1 MSECKINSKTDS
13 YAHSHSISELAALLA
28 QQANLVANHLLPNG
42 KNIGKEWVVGSING
56 EEGCSLSICLSGE
69 KAGIWKDFST
79 ADEGGDLVELWHKV
93 RGISKG
99 EALTEVRR
107 FLGIQGLHYSL
118 QKPVVVEKAEDKIA
132 STNKPISI
140 GYHRTLRT
148 NLHSNSRAMAYLCG
162 EKRGL
167 STKTIR
173 HFGLGLSTPYQ
184 NSDGLITSDAVVAP
198 MRSPTTGH
206 FLNKS
211 AYICVPE
218 VTQNPVDPN
227 GWMKGEVQC
236 YYSDAL
242 NKQRNIFVCEGLKDV
257 WRHWQALSE
266 AGFDDILLVSSTH
279 GSAIPR
285 EWKTAEFWTKWDS
298 VYLGQD
304 NDDAGNKIA
313 ERVAELIG
321 KEARRIKVP
330 QGFGKDWTDFWQ
342 NGGDVE
348 RFRTLITEAATVSG
362 VSDKID
368 YGIVDGVQR
377 IGQFS
382 HNPIDING
390 AFVNGHLYYPAVTH
404 VVKKDEESGAIVE
417 LLETIVIRSDSTV
430 HRAIYAPAPEGTPFN
445 KRVLKLT
452 DGTVIEKE
460 PRASATRTWDF
471 DSIRTYLNGTAP
483 SRLLKSLVDDILG
496 FLRQSIWLPHEE
508 DYVVLA
514 LAVPVTYVQAVFE
527 SVPLLLL
534 NGPAGSGK
542 SQTGNTMARLCSNG
556 IVIGQVSAAT
566 AARMIDETRGF
577 VVLDDVESI
586 AAKAGKDIQVNELVQ
601 ALKVS
606 YNKHTAVKY
615 WTDVK
620 TMKTERLDFFGVK
633 LLNNTLGA
641 DAILGTRMI
650 RIQTRKMPDGVIS
663 NIRDFGADDLLRLRK
678 LRNELHVWAFE
689 NVQMVE
695 RIYREVFQNKTD
707 RHSEISAPLRTV
719 SKIVG
724 DSEIARQ
731 LEFSLGRQEIQK
743 RNENDDPVET
753 LKEAVR
759 NLIMQGFSTVT
770 LTHLRLEIRVLL
782 DPNYGMS
789 NTTEIP
795 EWDRP
800 EWIGR
805 QLRSNDLVADVDL
818 GRKRVH
824 GKNLRLVRFSD
835 WMLDGIRTETDENGL
850 RIDQPP
856 SKNVEDFC
864 QGCQSCAY
872 RLAGCE
878 LQIIRQFDDAKAAR
892 AH

>member
-1 MSECKINSKTDS
+1 MSECKIQHKTDS
-13 YAHSHSISELAALLA
+13 YAHSQSISELAVLLA
-28 QQANLVANHLLPNG
+28 QQADLVANHLLPNG
-42 KNIGKEWVVGSING
+42 KKIGKEWVVGSVRG

-69 KAGIWKDFST
+69 KAGIWKDFSS

-93 RGISKG
+93 RGTSKG
-99 EALTEVRR
+99 EALTEVRK
-107 FLGIQGLHYSL
+107 FLGIKGLHNSL
-118 QKPVVVEKAEDKIA
+118 PKPVLVQKTEDKIA
-132 STNKPISI
+132 STNKPISVL
-140 GYHRTLRT
+140 YHKALKT
-148 NLHSNSRAMAYLCG
+148 NLLNNFPAMAYLCG
-162 EKRGL
+162 KKRGL
-167 STKTIR
+167 SVKTIEY
-173 HFGLGLSTPYQ
+173 FGLGLSTPYQ
-184 NSDGLITSDAVVAP
+184 KADGSITTDAVVAP
-198 MRSPTTGH
+198 MRSAATGH

-211 AYICVPE
+211 AYICVPD
-218 VTQNPVDPN
+218 VTRNPLDTN
-227 GWMKGEVQC
+227 GWMKGAVQC
-236 YYSDAL
+236 YWSDAQ
-242 NKQRNIFVCEGLKDV
+242 NKQHSVFVCEGLKDV

-266 AGFDDILLVSSTH
+266 AGFDDILIVSSTH
-279 GSAIPR
+279 GGAIPN
-285 EWKTAEFWTKWDS
+285 EWKNPEFWDRWDV
-298 VYLGQD
+298 VYLGHD

-313 ERVAELIG
+313 ERVADLVG
-321 KEARRIKVP
+321 KKAHRIKVP
-330 QGFGKDWTDFWQ
+330 RAFGKDWTDFWQ
-342 NGGDVE
+342 NGGDAE
-348 RFRTLITEAATVSG
+348 RFRTLIAEAATVSG

-390 AFVNGHLYYPAVTH
+390 AFVNGHLYYPSVTH
-404 VVKKDEESGAIVE
+404 VVKKDEKNGAIVE

-430 HRAIYAPAPEGTPFN
+430 HRAIYAPAPDDTPFN

-483 SRLLKSLVDDILG
+483 SRPLKSLVDDVLG

-586 AAKAGKDIQVNELVQ
+586 ATKAGKDMQVNELVQ

-650 RIQTRKMPDGVIS
+650 RIQTRKMPAGVLS
-663 NIRDFGADDLLRLRK
+663 NIRDFGADDLLQLRK
-678 LRNELHVWAFE
+678 LRNELHVWAFK

-695 RIYREVFQNKTD
+695 RIYREVFQTKTD
-707 RHSEISAPLRTV
+707 RHSEISAPLRTIAL
-719 SKIVG
+719 IVG

-731 LEFSLGRQEIQK
+731 LEFSLGRQEIQQ
-743 RNENDDPVET
+743 RNGNDDPVET

-789 NTTEIP
+789 NTSEIP

-824 GKNLRLVRFSD
+824 GKNLRLVRFAD
-835 WMLDGIRTETDENGL
+835 WMLDGVLTKTDESGL
-850 RIDQPP
+850 RIGQPP
-856 SKNVEDFC
+856 SRNVEDFC
-864 QGCQSCAY
+864 QDCQSCAY
-872 RLAGCE
+872 RLAGFE